1 MKILQIANGYLGSR
15 QYELLFNM
23 LSDIGIE
30 SQIFAP
36 ENYKIAAVNTGNL
49 IVCPCFNTL
58 DRILFFTKQQKI
70 LRKIQASYDINEFDG
85 IHAHTV
91 FSGGYAAYKLSEKYG
106 IPYVVAVR
114 NTDVNVFFKYML
126 HLRNIGVK
134 IMRKASKIV
143 FLSPAYLKKVLKN
156 YIPGCFRDEIDK
168 KSVVIP
174 NGIDP
179 FFLENQPMP
188 KTLKNS
194 DVRLIYVGEL
204 NTNKN
209 FEMTVKAAQM
219 FRKKGLNIHLTAV
232 GKIKEEKYR
241 KLIKRT
247 PFIKYSPYCPK
258 EEVLEH
264 LRKADIFVMP
274 SHTETFGLVY
284 AEAVSQGL
292 PVLYTTGQGFDGQFA
307 EGQVGF
313 HVNDCDP
320 DDIADKILAVIA
332 DYPALSERCI
342 TAAQK
347 FDAAG
352 IALEYKK
359 IYNLIKGE
367 N

>member
-15 QYELLFNM
+15 QYELLFNT

-36 ENYKIAAVNTGNL
+36 ENYKTAAVNTKNL

-70 LRKIQASYDINEFDG
+70 LRKIQDSYDINEFNI

-106 IPYVVAVR
+106 IPYVITVR

-134 IMRKASKIV
+134 IMRKASEIV
-143 FLSPAYLKKVLKN
+143 FLSPVYLKKVLKT
-156 YIPGCFRDEIDK
+156 YIPECFRDEIDK

-179 FFLENQPMP
+179 LFLKNQPLP
-188 KTLKNS
+188 KKPES
-194 DVRLIYVGEL
+194 DAARLIYVGEL
-204 NTNKN
+204 SSNKN
-209 FEMTVKAAQM
+209 FETTVKAARM
-219 FRKKGLNIHLTAV
+219 LREKGLNIHLTAV
-232 GKIKEEKYR
+232 GKIREEKYR
-241 KLIKRT
+241 KLIKKT

-264 LRKADIFVMP
+264 LREADIFVMP

-284 AEAVSQGL
+284 AEAISQGL
-292 PVLYTTGQGFDGQFA
+292 PVLYTAGQGFDGQFA

-313 HVNDCDP
+313 HVNDRDP

-332 DYPALSERCI
+332 DYSALSERCI
-342 TAAQK
+342 TGAQK

-352 IALEYKK
+352 VAGEYKK